1 MTTERLD
8 DDQTRAAAAPSPYGA
23 GASGCPVHA
32 GGRMPLYGPEFA
44 ADPHGAYAKLRAH
57 GPFAPVELAPGVPAM
72 LAIGYDAALEVLRD
86 DLTFMHDPRGWQETV
101 PPDCPLLPMMGY
113 RPNALFTDG
122 TVHARLRGA
131 ITDAFARVDNTTL
144 RGYVE
149 RNADK
154 LIRLMGPMGEAD
166 LLKDY
171 AVVLPLLVFMELFG
185 CPPDIAQQL
194 MYGMSAIWEMEEAEK
209 GNAALADGVQRLVQL
224 KRQRPGADITS
235 WLIAHPARLTDEEM
249 AHQLV
254 VLMGGGTEPTQN
266 LIANGLRLLLAD
278 DRFAGDLS
286 GGSIPVED
294 ALEEI
299 LWTDPPIA
307 NYAARYL
314 AREMEFMGTV
324 LPANQPIV
332 ISFAAANTD
341 PAKATDQR
349 TGNRAHVSWGAGPH
363 ACPAKSH
370 ARLIASVAMERLL
383 DGLPDIEL
391 AVPAGQLQW
400 RPGPFHRS
408 LQALPVKF
416 PRVRNADQS
425 WGAQNDALEQG
436 AEPAEAPPRPSV
448 YAAAGAVHQ
457 PPPAPVPA
465 PRGGLRAAVARW
477 WNGE

>member
-1 MTTERLD
+1 MTNERLH
-8 DDQTRAAAAPSPYGA
+8 DDQARTAAGSARQGS
-23 GASGCPVHA
+23 GASGCPVHT
-32 GGRMPLYGPEFA
+32 GDRIPIYGPEFA
-44 ADPHGAYAKLRAH
+44 ADPHAAYAKMRVH
-57 GPFAPVELAPGVPAM
+57 GQFAPVELAPGVPAM
-72 LAIGYDAALEVLRD
+72 LAIGYDATLEVLRD
-86 DLTFMHDPRGWQETV
+86 DLTFMHDPRGWQQTV

-154 LIRLMGPMGEAD
+154 LIRLMASMGEAD

-194 MYGMSAIWEMEEAEK
+194 MYGMSAIWEMEDVDK
-209 GNAALADGVQRLVQL
+209 GNAALTDGVMRLVAL

-286 GGSIPVED
+286 GGSLPVED
-294 ALEEI
+294 ALDEI

-314 AREMEFMGTV
+314 SREMEFMGTV
-324 LPANQPIV
+324 LPANTPIV

-341 PAKATDQR
+341 PAKATDER
-349 TGNRAHVSWGAGPH
+349 AGNRAHLSWGAGPH
-363 ACPAKSH
+363 ACPAKNH
-370 ARLIASVAMERLL
+370 ARLIASVAIERLL
-383 DGLPDIEL
+383 DGLPDVEL
-391 AVPAGQLQW
+391 AVPADQLQW

-416 PRVRNADQS
+416 PPVRDADKS
-425 WGAQNDALEQG
+425 WGAQNDAMEQQ
-436 AEPAEAPPRPSV
+436 AEA
-448 YAAAGAVHQ
+448 AAAQAQPGGYAPGAVQ
-457 PPPAPVPA
+457 QQPAPAQAPA
-465 PRGGLRAAVARW
+465 SRGGLKAAVARW